1 LFVNKSL
8 PNKRIENVL
17 ILYNFCPFLR
27 KINVIFLAMR
37 YNGKIKAI
45 GVRSGALLIVSGLAL
60 NIALNTVTGSFSLP
74 LYLDCVGTILCA
86 MLGGVF
92 PAVIVGAFTN
102 IAKGL
107 LSNTFSIYYGVISI
121 LFALITV
128 YFYNRRFF
136 SSIPKFFLAVLCYA
150 VLGGGLSSVFDYYI
164 NHQTFGTGV
173 SAPLAHS
180 IHAAT
185 DFSVFCSQ
193 MSAGIIV
200 DLYDKALVL
209 TIAIVIFHFIPKR
222 IKSHLRHVFLCD
234 ERKRNEGMVLKRSL
248 LRKVVMVVVFSEVL
262 LAVFVMNIGYFLYHE
277 QAINKYTTMAQ
288 GLVDAAA
295 IAVDP
300 NRIPDFVAQGR
311 EAEGFE
317 ETEKKLYAIREGF
330 PTAKFLYVY
339 RIGKDST
346 QVVFDLDY
354 KGDGE
359 EEDVEGVSPGQVIPH
374 DNGISASLPALLKG
388 EPVGPVVTVDSL
400 GWLLTVFKPLEDS
413 SGNLAAYVA
422 TDFSMRSIRIEQIAF
437 IIKFLS
443 LFFGVS
449 LVIMVIIMEVIKR
462 RVVVPVDRMSH
473 SAISFAYNS
482 EAGRKIGLRRIH
494 ALDIDSKDEI
504 QNLYNAFA
512 TMAEDFL
519 QYIVQ
524 LQKQNARITRMQDEI
539 IINFAELVEARD
551 EGTGNHIKK
560 TAAYVEAIARQL
572 KAEGIY
578 TDILTEDYITRL
590 KRSAPLHD
598 IGKIA
603 ISDLI
608 LNKPGKLTDEE
619 FEIMKG
625 HTTEGWKILQKIVSN
640 TGDSMEAGYLK
651 EAIEMAHFHHEK
663 WDGSGYP
670 TKISG
675 DQIPLSAR
683 IMAVADVFD
692 ALVAERVYKKPFTFE
707 KAMTIITEGAGKHF
721 DPKVVEAFSH
731 IAEGLYGERTR
742 LEVTPEA

>member
-1 LFVNKSL
+1 
-8 PNKRIENVL
+8 
-17 ILYNFCPFLR
+17 
-27 KINVIFLAMR
+27 MR

-45 GVRSGALLIVSGLAL
+45 GVRSCILLIVLGLAL
-60 NIALNTVTGSFSLP
+60 NIALNKVAGFFSLP
-74 LYLDCVGTILCA
+74 LFLDCAGTILCA

-102 IAKGL
+102 IVKGL
-107 LSNTFSIYYGVISI
+107 LSSTFSIYYGVVSI

-128 YFYNRRFF
+128 YFYNKRFF
-136 SSIPKFFLAVLCYA
+136 SSIPKFFVAVLCYA
-150 VLGGGLSSVFDYYI
+150 IFGGGLGSVFTYYI
-164 NHQTFGTGV
+164 NHQSFGTGI

-180 IHAAT
+180 IHGAT
-185 DFSVFCSQ
+185 EFSVFWSQ
-193 MSAGIIV
+193 MCADIIV
-200 DLYDKALVL
+200 DLFDKAVVL

-234 ERKRNEGMVLKRSL
+234 ERRHNVGMVLKRSL

-262 LAVFVMNIGYFLYHE
+262 LGVFVMNIGYFLYNE
-277 QAINKYTTMAQ
+277 QAINKYTTMAF
-288 GLVDAAA
+288 GLSDAAS
-295 IAVDP
+295 IVVDP
-300 NRIPDFVAQGR
+300 EQISDFIEHGR
-311 EAEGFE
+311 EAEGYK
-317 ETEKKLYAIREGF
+317 ETEEKLYAIREGF
-330 PTAKFLYVY
+330 PMAKFLYVY
-339 RIGKDST
+339 RIGKDSST
-346 QVVFDLDY
+346 VVFDLDFT
-354 KGDGE
+354 GDVDE
-359 EEDVEGVSPGQVIPH
+359 EESEGDLPGQVIPNDDGIM
-374 DNGISASLPALLKG
+374 DNLPALLKG
-388 EPVGPVVTVDSL
+388 ESVGPVVTEDSL
-400 GWLLTVFKPLEDS
+400 GWLLTVFRPLVDS
-413 SGNLAAYVA
+413 AGNTAAYVA
-422 TDFSMRSIRIEQIAF
+422 TDVSMKSIRIEQIAF

-449 LVIMVIIMEVIKR
+449 LVIMIVIMEIVMR

-482 EAGRKIGLRRIH
+482 EAGRKLGLRRIH
-494 ALDIDSKDEI
+494 ALRIDSNDEI
-504 QNLYNAFA
+504 QNLYKAFS

-619 FEIMKG
+619 FEIMKS

-670 TKISG
+670 TKIKG

-707 KAMTIITEGAGKHF
+707 KAMAIITEGAGKHF

-731 IAEGLYGERTR
+731 IAEALYGERTR
-742 LEVTPEA
+742 LETPPET